1 MRQRAYSAWVVSP
14 PSGAKTVSTD
24 DQAVDE
30 GLDAS
35 AKPLPRDERSGPIS
49 TTSRQ
54 RKLREESADETEV
67 MSQEELMSHELM
79 GGFPLGDGRVS
90 TLPAEPLTESDEGET
105 IVAGSSAV
113 ISSEMDATDRYRGRG
128 VLGEGGMGEVRL
140 YRDVHVGREVAM
152 KVLLPEFADNETK
165 RMRFLR
171 EARIQGQL
179 DHPCVVPVHDIGET
193 RGKIPFFTMK
203 RVRGHTLSSIL
214 YRRRRGHRR
223 TLKEFTAKRL
233 MHAFAQVCLAVDYAH
248 SRGVIHRDLKPSNI
262 MVGDFGEVYVLDWG
276 IARVLGAAD
285 GGHLDTREIVDLQ
298 TMSGSL
304 LGTPG
309 YLAPEQIRGD
319 DFDGRADVFA
329 LGAILFEILTG
340 HALIPEA
347 EAHVMLTDTLHE
359 LDVHGRYRGLTDP
372 PTVSHYMLEIC
383 GLATAANR
391 DDRFSTAREL
401 HDAVQS
407 FLDGD
412 QWNEG
417 RKAAAMRHAAAA
429 ERAAQRASEGETD
442 ASKAHSEAMRRA
454 GMAVALDPDSEV
466 ARRTLVGLIAKPP
479 AKLPP
484 EARRALEQ
492 RRDSVRR
499 AGMRLLAM
507 GRYAWLLTTPLWVWV
522 GFKNVELA
530 ILITTVAMTAG
541 AAQSWAAL
549 QRPVP
554 MKIMRFAA
562 VVQILS
568 IIPVGLVLGPYFLLP
583 VVVVA
588 SAPAVVLN
596 LDGIGR
602 KWVLA
607 ASILAIVTPGILEW
621 AGLFPAAYSVV
632 GDAVQVTSPVFA
644 FDEVSLR
651 VFMMI
656 SCVLATMISVRM
668 VGGILD
674 RLTKADE
681 DVYRQR
687 WLLQQLLPAGEEDR
701 ED

>member
-1 MRQRAYSAWVVSP
+1 MSP
-14 PSGAKTVSTD
+14 PSGAKTLSTD

-30 GLDAS
+30 ELDAS
-35 AKPLPRDERSGPIS
+35 LDEPLPRDERSGRIS
-49 TTSRQ
+49 TTSRH
-54 RKLREESADETEV
+54 RRLRGESSDETEV
-67 MSQEELMSHELM
+67 MSQQELMSLE

-90 TLPAEPLTESDEGET
+90 MLPDPVTESDEGET
-105 IVAGSSAV
+105 IVAGKSSA
-113 ISSEMDATDRYRGRG
+113 IASSEMDASERYRGRG

-165 RMRFLR
+165 RKRFLR

-193 RGKIPFFTMK
+193 RGKIPYFTMK

-214 YRRRRGHRR
+214 YRRRRGHLR
-223 TLKEFTAKRL
+223 TMQEFTAKRL

-285 GGHLDTREIVDLQ
+285 GGQLDTREIVELQ

-319 DFDGRADVFA
+319 DLDGRADVFA

-340 HALIPEA
+340 HALVPEA
-347 EAHVMLTDTLHE
+347 ETHVMLTDTLHDI
-359 LDVHGRYRGLTDP
+359 DVHGRYRSLQNP
-372 PTVSHYMLEIC
+372 PKVSHYMLEIC
-383 GLATAANR
+383 GLATAVNR
-391 DDRFSTAREL
+391 EERFSTAREL

-417 RKAAAMRHAAAA
+417 RKAAAERHAAAA
-429 ERAAQRASEGETD
+429 ERAAQRASEGEAD

-492 RRDSVRR
+492 RRDNVRR

-507 GRYAWLLTTPLWVWV
+507 GRYAWLLMVPLWVWV
-522 GFKNVELA
+522 GFQNAELA
-530 ILITTVAMTAG
+530 ILITAVAMTAG

-554 MKIMRFAA
+554 MMVLRFAA

-602 KWVLA
+602 RWVLA
-607 ASILAIVTPGILEW
+607 ASIGAIVTPGILEW
-621 AGLFPAAYSVV
+621 MGVFPASYAVV
-632 GDAVQVTSPVFA
+632 GNTVQVTSPVFD

-651 VFMMI
+651 VFMMV
-656 SCVLATMISVRM
+656 SCVLATLISVRM

-674 RLTKADE
+674 RLTRADE

-687 WLLQQLLPAGEEDR
+687 WLLQQLLPAGEDE
-701 ED
+701 ES

>member
-1 MRQRAYSAWVVSP
+1 MSP
-14 PSGAKTVSTD
+14 TSGAKTLSTD
-24 DQAVDE
+24 DQKVEDE
-30 GLDAS
+30 LDAS
-35 AKPLPRDERSGPIS
+35 QEPLPRDERSGRIS
-49 TTSRQ
+49 MTTPRPRHVPQ
-54 RKLREESADETEV
+54 TGDQTEV
-67 MSQEELMSHELM
+67 MSHSDVEEELE
-79 GGFPLGDGRVS
+79 GGFPLGAGRVS
-90 TLPAEPLTESDEGET
+90 TMPPPPMVTQDSDET
-105 IVAGSSAV
+105 IVGSGGATS
-113 ISSEMDATDRYRGRG
+113 SSEMDASERYRGRG

-193 RGKIPFFTMK
+193 RGGIPYFTMK

-214 YRRRRGHRR
+214 YRRRRGHLR
-223 TLKEFTAKRL
+223 TMEEFPVKRL
-233 MHAFAQVCLAVDYAH
+233 LHAFAQVCLAVDYAH

-285 GGHLDTREIVDLQ
+285 GGHLDTREIMDLQ

-319 DFDGRADVFA
+319 DLDGRADVFA
-329 LGAILFEILTG
+329 LGAILFEVLSG

-347 EAHVMLTDTLHE
+347 EAHVMLTDTLHD
-359 LDVHGRYRGLTDP
+359 LDVHGRYKTLEEP
-372 PTVSHYMLEIC
+372 NPVSHFMLEIC
-383 GLATAANR
+383 GLATAPNR
-391 DDRFSTAREL
+391 EERFGTAREL
-401 HDAVQS
+401 HAAVQS

-412 QWNEG
+412 QWDQG
-417 RKAAAMRHAAAA
+417 RKTAAMRHAAAA
-429 ERAAQRASEGETD
+429 ERAAQRAYEGQAD

-466 ARRTLVGLIAKPP
+466 ARRTLVELIAKPP

-484 EARRALEQ
+484 EARRALEH
-492 RRDSVRR
+492 RRDGVRR
-499 AGMRLLAM
+499 AGMRFLAL
-507 GRYAWLLTTPLWVWV
+507 GRYAWLLNAPLWVWV
-522 GFKNVELA
+522 GFDNIKLG
-530 ILITTVAMTAG
+530 ILITAVAMIAG
-541 AAQSWAAL
+541 AVQSWASL

-554 MKIMRFAA
+554 MSVLRFAA

-583 VVVVA
+583 VIVVA

-602 KWVLA
+602 RFVLA
-607 ASILAIVTPGILEW
+607 ASVFAIVIPGILEW
-621 AGLFPAAYSVV
+621 MGLFPASYSVV
-632 GDAVQVTSPVFA
+632 GDAIQVSSPVFS

-651 VFMMI
+651 VFMMV
-656 SCVLATMISVRM
+656 SCVLAALISVRM
-668 VGGILD
+668 VGGIHD

-681 DVYRQR
+681 DLYRQR
-687 WLLQQLLPAGEEDR
+687 WLLQQLLPSDDESDR
-701 ED
+701 P

>member
-1 MRQRAYSAWVVSP
+1 VSP
-14 PSGAKTVSTD
+14 PSGAETSSTD
-24 DQAVDE
+24 DQPVGDE
-30 GLDAS
+30 SVAS
-35 AKPLPRDERSGPIS
+35 QEPPHEERSGRIS
-49 TTSRQ
+49 TISRQ
-54 RKLREESADETEV
+54 RGLDGESSGETAV
-67 MSQEELMSHELM
+67 MSQEELMSLE
-79 GGFPLGDGRVS
+79 GGFPIGDGRVS
-90 TLPAEPLTESDEGET
+90 TLPPAALTASDDET
-105 IVAGSSAV
+105 VVGDRKSS
-113 ISSEMDATDRYRGRG
+113 ITSSEMDASERYRGRG

-152 KVLLPEFADNETK
+152 KVLLPEFADNPTK

-193 RGKIPFFTMK
+193 RGGIPFFTMK
-203 RVRGHTLSSIL
+203 RVRGHTLASIL
-214 YRRRRGHRR
+214 YRRRRGHQR
-223 TLKEFTAKRL
+223 TLDEFTTKRL
-233 MHAFAQVCLAVDYAH
+233 LHAFAQVCLAVDYAH
-248 SRGVIHRDLKPSNI
+248 SRGVVHRDLKPSNI

-285 GGHLDTREIVDLQ
+285 GGRLDTREIVDLQ

-319 DFDGRADVFA
+319 DLDGRADVFA

-359 LDVHGRYRGLTDP
+359 LDVHGRYRALEKP
-372 PTVSHYMLEIC
+372 SKVSHFMLEIC
-383 GLATAANR
+383 GLATAPGR
-391 DDRFSTAREL
+391 EDRFGTAREL

-429 ERAAQRASEGETD
+429 ERAAQRASEGEAD

-454 GMAVALDPDSEV
+454 GMAVALDPDSEP

-492 RRDSVRR
+492 RRDNVRR
-499 AGMRLLAM
+499 AGMRMLAM
-507 GRYAWLLTTPLWVWV
+507 GRYAWLLMIPLWVWV
-522 GFKNVELA
+522 GFESVELA
-530 ILITTVAMTAG
+530 LLITAVAMTAG

-554 MKIMRFAA
+554 MRMLRFAA

-568 IIPVGLVLGPYFLLP
+568 IIPVGLVLGPYGLLP

-602 KWVLA
+602 RWVLA
-607 ASILAIVTPGILEW
+607 ASVLAIVTPALLEW
-621 AGLFPAAYSVV
+621 LGLFPAAYSIAD
-632 GDAVQVTSPVFA
+632 GAVQVTSPVFA
-644 FDEVSLR
+644 FDELSLR
-651 VFMMI
+651 VFMLL
-656 SCVLATMISVRM
+656 SCVLATVISVRM

-687 WLLQQLLPAGEEDR
+687 WLLQQLLPADEES
-701 ED
+701 EEE